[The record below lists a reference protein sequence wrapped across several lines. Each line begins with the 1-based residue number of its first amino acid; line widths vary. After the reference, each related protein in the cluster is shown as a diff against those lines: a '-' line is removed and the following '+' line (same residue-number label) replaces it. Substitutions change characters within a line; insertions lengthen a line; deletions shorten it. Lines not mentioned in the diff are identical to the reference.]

1 MNKKN
6 LFILAAVSIFLVTG
20 IISPVSAKDK
30 IVNGIDANFPPF
42 AYLDKTGEPA
52 GFDVEAMNWIAEK
65 NNLEVT
71 HKPVE
76 WNSIIQTLLTGKID
90 VIASGMSITE
100 KRAEKVDFTI
110 PYWKIKQVMVVPE
123 DSQLTV
129 KNIMKGNKKIGAQ
142 KGTPEAEWLKD
153 NEGKNGFNYA
163 LRIYKSSPL
172 AVQDILNGRIVA
184 AAMNDAPAK
193 DICSKKEVRILG
205 QFGMHA
211 EDFGYAVKKGDK
223 ELLKMMNEGIKA
235 LKASP
240 RWDELVEKY
249 NP

>member
-1 MNKKN
+1 MSKKS
-6 LFILAAVSIFLVTG
+6 LFILAAVSIFLLTG
-20 IISPVSAKDK
+20 TGPVSAKDS

-42 AYLDKTGEPA
+42 AYIDKKGDPA

-100 KRAEKVDFTI
+100 KRAQKVDFTI
-110 PYWKIKQVMVVPE
+110 PYWEIKQVMVVPE
-123 DSQLTV
+123 DSDLTV
-129 KNIMKGNKKIGAQ
+129 DEIMKGDRKIGAQ

-153 NEGKNGFNYA
+153 QKGKNGFNYD

-193 DICSKKEVRILG
+193 DICSKKDVRILG
-205 QFGMHA
+205 GFGMHA
-211 EDFGYAVKKGDK
+211 EDFGYAVRKGDK
-223 ELLKMMNEGIKA
+223 ELLQMMNQGIKA

>member
-1 MNKKN
+1 MSKKS
-6 LFILAAVSIFLVTG
+6 LFILAAVSIFLVAG
-20 IISPVSAKDK
+20 IGPASAKDK

-42 AYLDKTGEPA
+42 AYIDKKGDPA

-65 NNLEVT
+65 NGLEVT

-110 PYWKIKQVMVVPE
+110 PYWEIKQVMVVPE
-123 DSQLTV
+123 DSELTV
-129 KNIMKGNKKIGAQ
+129 EDIMKGNKKIGAQ

-153 NEGKNGFNYA
+153 NEGQNGYNYD

-172 AVQDILNGRIVA
+172 AVQDILHGRIVA

-193 DICSKKEVRILG
+193 DICSKKDVRILG
-205 QFGMHA
+205 GFGMHA
-211 EDFGYAVKKGDK
+211 EDFGYAVRKGDK
-223 ELLKMMNEGIKA
+223 ELLEMMNEGIKA

>member
-1 MNKKN
+1 MSKKS
-6 LFILAAVSIFLVTG
+6 LFILAAVSVFLLTG
-20 IISPVSAKDK
+20 IGPVSAKDK

-42 AYLDKTGEPA
+42 AYIDKKGDPA

-100 KRAEKVDFTI
+100 KRAQKVDFTI
-110 PYWKIKQVMVVPE
+110 PYWEIKQVMVVPE
-123 DSQLTV
+123 DSNLSV
-129 KNIMKGNKKIGAQ
+129 EDIMKGDRKIGAQ

-153 NEGKNGFNYA
+153 QKGKNGYNYD

-193 DICSKKEVRILG
+193 DICSKKDVRILG
-205 QFGMHA
+205 GFGMHA
-211 EDFGYAVKKGDK
+211 EDFGYAVRKGDK
-223 ELLKMMNEGIKA
+223 ELLQMMNQGIKA

>member
-1 MNKKN
+1 MSKKS
-6 LFILAAVSIFLVTG
+6 LFILAAVSIFLVAG
-20 IISPVSAKDK
+20 IGPASAKDK

-42 AYLDKTGEPA
+42 AYIDKKGDPA

-65 NNLEVT
+65 NGLEVT

-100 KRAEKVDFTI
+100 KRAQKVDFTI
-110 PYWKIKQVMVVPE
+110 PYWEIKQVMVVPE
-123 DSQLTV
+123 DSELTV
-129 KNIMKGNKKIGAQ
+129 EDIMKGNKKIGAQ
-142 KGTPEAEWLKD
+142 KGTPEAEWLND
-153 NEGKNGFNYA
+153 NKGKNGYNYD

-172 AVQDILNGRIVA
+172 AVQDILHGRIVA

-193 DICSKKEVRILG
+193 DISSKKDVRILG
-205 QFGMHA
+205 EFGMHT
-211 EDFGYAVKKGDK
+211 EDFGYAVRKGET
-223 ELLKMMNEGIKA
+223 ELLEMMNEGIKA